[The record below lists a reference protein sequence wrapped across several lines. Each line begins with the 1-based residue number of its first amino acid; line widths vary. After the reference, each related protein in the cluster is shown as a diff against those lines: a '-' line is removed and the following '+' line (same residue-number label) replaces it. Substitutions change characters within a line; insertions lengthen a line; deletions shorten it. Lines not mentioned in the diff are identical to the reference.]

1 MTKYLSTHSLL
12 LILAL
17 LLARFYLVSG
27 HALSGGH
34 PAMATSDD
42 AGTFQ
47 RKDPMKQSSWRNRR
61 PWGRW
66 NKKKKRNDNIGKAA
80 SAAAAESSSA
90 ARAAVSPETNSKI
103 GKGDEILDLPRGGA
117 ARLTLTKRQARN
129 LVGISV
135 AVVVAPSVA
144 IPAVRVAAGVIA
156 GVAVL
161 DALDVIRL

>member
-1 MTKYLSTHSLL
+1 MKSFTSTLL
-12 LILAL
+12 LLFAALIASFHLA
-17 LLARFYLVSG
+17 SG

-47 RKDPMKQSSWRNRR
+47 RQDPMKPSWRK

-66 NKKKKRNDNIGKAA
+66 MQQNRNRNVKVAPADRSNDPTKTA
-80 SAAAAESSSA
+80 
-90 ARAAVSPETNSKI
+90 SPEK
-103 GKGDEILDLPRGGA
+103 GKCEKVEHPGEILNLPRGGG
-117 ARLTLTKRQARN
+117 ARLTLNRRQTRN

-135 AVVVAPSVA
+135 AVVVAPTVA
-144 IPAVRVAAGVIA
+144 IPAVRLAAGVIA
-156 GVAVL
+156 GVAIL